1 MVVRN
6 SVADRCKLAFQ
17 KLLRSSISSRSRQ
30 SVKNS
35 WRRRNRL
42 GCEALERREL
52 LASNVLQIVPE
63 ISDYD
68 SLLVQ
73 FRDTTAASA
82 SIGQSFAGTQIES
95 QLTTDGWYSV
105 SVPTGTSMQQAIAFW
120 QSQPNVVTVT
130 PDFELTTQS
139 IPNDPSFGSLWGLS
153 NNGTQGGLLNADIN
167 IEPAWDLGTSTS
179 IVTAVIDTGID
190 YTHPDLAAN
199 IWRNTDELSGNGID
213 DDGNGFVDDV
223 RGWDFVN
230 NDSDPMD
237 DNGHGTHVAGTIG
250 AVGNNGVGVTGVA
263 WNASIMPLKFLD
275 QAGSGSLSNAIK
287 AIQYARVNGA
297 KIINASWG
305 GGGFS
310 SALQSAI
317 TQFITSGGLFVAA
330 AGNESTN
337 NDVTPSYPANY
348 PGVISVGASTRT
360 DTRASFSNYGSNVDV
375 FAPGQSILS
384 TLPGNRYGSLSG
396 TSMATPQ
403 VAGALALLWGQ
414 NLTLSGSTIA
424 QSLMNN
430 TDNVL
435 RTTNSTYGRINV
447 GAAATALRASNPGT
461 PPSAPPTTPPTTPP
475 PTTPVS
481 RSYSIQGSFAI
492 ADATATGAS
501 VQRFTISVNEDIRIQ
516 DLDVLLQIQH
526 TYASD
531 LIIRLIAPNG
541 TTQTLIQRRG
551 GSTRNIQTTLSDES
565 TGQLNNRSS
574 IRGSLKAEG
583 SLAVFDGMNARG
595 RWTIEILDAARGD
608 IGALQIARLLITG
621 IPLTS
626 TLTSTKSLTVANVVS
641 EPLRIRSV
649 ATTMP
654 MFRWF
659 QNLSQGAAPPSS
671 NDSTHSNCQ
680 PTENEE
686 TSDSL
691 SLLDQVIAR
700 MRF

>member
-1 MVVRN
+1 MVVR
-6 SVADRCKLAFQ
+6 K
-17 KLLRSSISSRSRQ
+17 I
-30 SVKNS
+30 
-35 WRRRNRL
+35 RL
-42 GCEALERREL
+42 GCEQLERREL
-52 LASNVLQIVPE
+52 LASNLLQITPE

-73 FRDTTAASA
+73 FRDTNAANA
-82 SIGQSFAGTQIES
+82 SIGQSIAGTRIDS

-105 SVPTGTSMQQAIAFW
+105 SVPVGTSMQQALAFW
-120 QSQPNVVTVT
+120 QSHPNVAIVT

-153 NNGTQGGLLNADIN
+153 NNGSQGGLLNADIN
-167 IEPAWDLGTSTS
+167 IEPAWALGTATS
-179 IVTAVIDTGID
+179 IVTAVIDTGVD
-190 YTHPDLAAN
+190 YTHPDLASN
-199 IWRNTDELSGNGID
+199 IWSNTDEVAGNGID

-250 AVGNNGVGVTGVA
+250 AVGNNGIGVTGVA
-263 WNASIMPLKFLD
+263 WTASIMPLKFLD
-275 QAGSGSLSNAIK
+275 QSGSGSLSDAIK

-317 TQFITSGGLFVAA
+317 SQFITSGGLFVAA
-330 AGNESTN
+330 AGNEATN

-348 PGVISVGASTRT
+348 QGVISVGASTRT
-360 DTRASFSNYGSNVDV
+360 DTRASFSNYGTSVDV

-414 NLTLSGSTIA
+414 NPTLSATTISQA
-424 QSLMNN
+424 LINS

-435 RTTNSTYGRINV
+435 RASNSTHGRINV
-447 GAAATALRASNPGT
+447 GAAATSLRASN
-461 PPSAPPTTPPTTPP
+461 PTTPPTTPP

-481 RSYSIQGSFAI
+481 RSFGIQGNFAI
-492 ADATATGAS
+492 ADATAAGAS
-501 VQRFTISVNEDIRIQ
+501 VQRFTINVNENIRIQ
-516 DLDVLLQIQH
+516 DLDVQLQIQH

-531 LIIRLIAPNG
+531 LVIRLIAPNG

-551 GSTRNIQTTLSDES
+551 GSTRNIQTTLSDEA
-565 TGQLNNRSS
+565 TGRLNNWSS
-574 IRGSLKAEG
+574 IRGTLRAEG

-595 RWTIEILDAARGD
+595 QWTIEILDAARGD
-608 IGALQIARLLITG
+608 VGTLQIARLLITG
-621 IPLTS
+621 TPL
-626 TLTSTKSLTVANVVS
+626 
-641 EPLRIRSV
+641 
-649 ATTMP
+649 
-654 MFRWF
+654 
-659 QNLSQGAAPPSS
+659 PSS
-671 NDSTHSNCQ
+671 LNNARSSSATSVVIEPVRFRQSSAVIPPMSWFNGRGGVLVQSSTDDSRTNCQ
-680 PTENEE
+680 PTENAQSNEA
-686 TSDSL
+686 L
-691 SLLDQVIAR
+691 SLLDQVLAR
-700 MRF
+700 FRF

>member
-1 MVVRN
+1 MVVR
-6 SVADRCKLAFQ
+6 K
-17 KLLRSSISSRSRQ
+17 I
-30 SVKNS
+30 
-35 WRRRNRL
+35 RL
-42 GCEALERREL
+42 GCEQLERREL
-52 LASNVLQIVPE
+52 LASNLLQIMPE

-73 FRDTTAASA
+73 FRDTNSANA
-82 SIGQSFAGTQIES
+82 SIGQSIAGTRIDS

-105 SVPTGTSMQQAIAFW
+105 SVPVGTSMQQALAFW
-120 QSQPNVVTVT
+120 QSHPNVAIVT

-153 NNGTQGGLLNADIN
+153 NNGSQGGLLNADIN
-167 IEPAWDLGTSTS
+167 IEPAWALGTATS
-179 IVTAVIDTGID
+179 IVTAVIDTGVD
-190 YTHPDLAAN
+190 YTHPDLASN
-199 IWRNTDELSGNGID
+199 IWTNTDEVAGNGID

-250 AVGNNGVGVTGVA
+250 AVGNNGIGVTGVA
-263 WNASIMPLKFLD
+263 WTASIMPLKFLD
-275 QAGSGSLSNAIK
+275 QSGSGSLSDAIK

-330 AGNESTN
+330 AGNEATN

-348 PGVISVGASTRT
+348 QGVISVGASTRT
-360 DTRASFSNYGSNVDV
+360 DTRASFSNYGTSVDV

-414 NLTLSGSTIA
+414 NPTLSANTISQA
-424 QSLMNN
+424 LINS

-435 RTTNSTYGRINV
+435 RASNSTHGRINV
-447 GAAATALRASNPGT
+447 GAAATALRASNP
-461 PPSAPPTTPPTTPP
+461 TTPPTTTP

-481 RSYSIQGSFAI
+481 RSFGIQGNFAI
-492 ADATATGAS
+492 ADATAAGAS
-501 VQRFTISVNEDIRIQ
+501 VQRFTINVNENIRIQ
-516 DLDVLLQIQH
+516 DLDVQLQIQH

-531 LIIRLIAPNG
+531 LVIRLIAPNG

-551 GSTRNIQTTLSDES
+551 GSTRNIQTTLSDEA
-565 TGQLNNRSS
+565 TGRLNNWSS
-574 IRGSLKAEG
+574 IRGTLRAEG

-595 RWTIEILDAARGD
+595 QWTIEILDAARGD
-608 IGALQIARLLITG
+608 VGTLQIARLLITG
-621 IPLTS
+621 TPLTS
-626 TLTSTKSLTVANVVS
+626 SLNNARSSSTTSVLI
-641 EPLRIRSV
+641 EPVRFRQSTAFIP
-649 ATTMP
+649 P
-654 MFRWF
+654 MSWF
-659 QNLSQGAAPPSS
+659 NGRGGVLVQSS
-671 NDSTHSNCQ
+671 TDDSRTNCQ
-680 PTENEE
+680 PTENAQSNEA
-686 TSDSL
+686 L
-691 SLLDQVIAR
+691 SLLDQVLAR
-700 MRF
+700 FRF

>member
-1 MVVRN
+1 M
-6 SVADRCKLAFQ
+6 
-17 KLLRSSISSRSRQ
+17 
-30 SVKNS
+30 
-35 WRRRNRL
+35 
-42 GCEALERREL
+42 
-52 LASNVLQIVPE
+52 PE

-73 FRDTTAASA
+73 FRDTNSANA
-82 SIGQSFAGTQIES
+82 SIGQSIAGTRIDS

-105 SVPTGTSMQQAIAFW
+105 SVPTGTSMQQALAFW
-120 QSQPNVVTVT
+120 QSHPNVAIVT

-153 NNGTQGGLLNADIN
+153 NNGSQGGLLNADIN
-167 IEPAWDLGTSTS
+167 IEPAWALGTATS
-179 IVTAVIDTGID
+179 IVTAVIDTGVD
-190 YTHPDLAAN
+190 YTHPDLASN
-199 IWRNTDELSGNGID
+199 IWTNTDEVAGNGID

-250 AVGNNGVGVTGVA
+250 AVGNNGIGVTGVA
-263 WNASIMPLKFLD
+263 WTASIMPLKFLD
-275 QAGSGSLSNAIK
+275 QSGSGSLSDAIK

-317 TQFITSGGLFVAA
+317 SQFITSGGLFVAA
-330 AGNESTN
+330 AGNEATN
-337 NDVTPSYPANY
+337 KDVTPSYPANY
-348 PGVISVGASTRT
+348 QGVISVGASTRT
-360 DTRASFSNYGSNVDV
+360 DTRASFSNYGTSVDV

-414 NLTLSGSTIA
+414 NPTLSANTISQA
-424 QSLMNN
+424 LINS

-435 RTTNSTYGRINV
+435 RASNSTHGRINV
-447 GAAATALRASNPGT
+447 GAAATSLRASN
-461 PPSAPPTTPPTTPP
+461 PTTPPTTPP

-481 RSYSIQGSFAI
+481 RSFGIQGNFAI
-492 ADATATGAS
+492 ADATAAGAS
-501 VQRFTISVNEDIRIQ
+501 VQRFTINVNENIRIQ
-516 DLDVLLQIQH
+516 DLDVQLQIQH

-531 LIIRLIAPNG
+531 LVIRLIAPNG

-551 GSTRNIQTTLSDES
+551 GSTRNIQTTLSDEA
-565 TGQLNNRSS
+565 TGRLNNWSS
-574 IRGSLKAEG
+574 IRGTLRAEG

-595 RWTIEILDAARGD
+595 QWTIEILDAARGD
-608 IGALQIARLLITG
+608 VGTLQIARLLITG
-621 IPLTS
+621 TPLTS
-626 TLTSTKSLTVANVVS
+626 SLNNARSSSTTSVLI
-641 EPLRIRSV
+641 EPVRFRQSTAFIP
-649 ATTMP
+649 P
-654 MFRWF
+654 MSWF
-659 QNLSQGAAPPSS
+659 NGRGGVLVQSS
-671 NDSTHSNCQ
+671 TDDSRTNCQ
-680 PTENEE
+680 PTENAQSNEA
-686 TSDSL
+686 L
-691 SLLDQVIAR
+691 SLLDQVLAR
-700 MRF
+700 FRF

>member
-1 MVVRN
+1 MVVR
-6 SVADRCKLAFQ
+6 K
-17 KLLRSSISSRSRQ
+17 I
-30 SVKNS
+30 
-35 WRRRNRL
+35 RL
-42 GCEALERREL
+42 GCEQLERREL
-52 LASNVLQIVPE
+52 LASNLLQIMPE
-63 ISDYD
+63 ISDHD

-73 FRDTTAASA
+73 FRDTNSANA
-82 SIGQSFAGTQIES
+82 SIGQSIAGTRIDS

-105 SVPTGTSMQQAIAFW
+105 SVPVGTSMQQALAFW
-120 QSQPNVVTVT
+120 QSHPNVAIVT

-153 NNGTQGGLLNADIN
+153 NNGSQGGLLNADIN
-167 IEPAWDLGTSTS
+167 IEPAWALGTATS
-179 IVTAVIDTGID
+179 IVTAVIDTGVD
-190 YTHPDLAAN
+190 YTHPDLASN
-199 IWRNTDELSGNGID
+199 IWTNTDEVAGNGID

-250 AVGNNGVGVTGVA
+250 AVGNNGIGVTGVA
-263 WNASIMPLKFLD
+263 WTASIMPLKFLD
-275 QAGSGSLSNAIK
+275 QSGSGSLSDAIK

-305 GGGFS
+305 GGGLS

-330 AGNESTN
+330 AGNEATN

-348 PGVISVGASTRT
+348 QGVISVGASTRT
-360 DTRASFSNYGSNVDV
+360 DTRASFSNYGTSVDV

-414 NLTLSGSTIA
+414 NPTLSANTISQA
-424 QSLMNN
+424 LINS

-435 RTTNSTYGRINV
+435 RASNSTHGRINV
-447 GAAATALRASNPGT
+447 GAAATALRASNP
-461 PPSAPPTTPPTTPP
+461 TTPPTTPP

-481 RSYSIQGSFAI
+481 RSFGIQGNFAI
-492 ADATATGAS
+492 ADATAAGAS
-501 VQRFTISVNEDIRIQ
+501 VQRFTINVNENIRIQ
-516 DLDVLLQIQH
+516 DLDVQLQIQH

-531 LIIRLIAPNG
+531 LVIRLIAPNG

-551 GSTRNIQTTLSDES
+551 GSTRNIQTTLSDEA
-565 TGQLNNRSS
+565 TGRLNNWSS
-574 IRGSLKAEG
+574 IRGTLRAEG

-595 RWTIEILDAARGD
+595 QWTIEILDAARGD
-608 IGALQIARLLITG
+608 VGTLQIARLLITG
-621 IPLTS
+621 TPLTS
-626 TLTSTKSLTVANVVS
+626 SLNNARSSSTTSVLI
-641 EPLRIRSV
+641 EPVRFRQSTAFIP
-649 ATTMP
+649 P
-654 MFRWF
+654 MSWF
-659 QNLSQGAAPPSS
+659 NGRGGVLVQSS
-671 NDSTHSNCQ
+671 TDDSRTNCQ
-680 PTENEE
+680 PTENAQSNEA
-686 TSDSL
+686 L
-691 SLLDQVIAR
+691 SLLDQVLAR
-700 MRF
+700 FRF

>member
-1 MVVRN
+1 MVVR
-6 SVADRCKLAFQ
+6 K
-17 KLLRSSISSRSRQ
+17 I
-30 SVKNS
+30 
-35 WRRRNRL
+35 RL
-42 GCEALERREL
+42 GCEQLERREL
-52 LASNVLQIVPE
+52 LASNLLQIMPE

-73 FRDTTAASA
+73 FRDTNAANA
-82 SIGQSFAGTQIES
+82 SIGQSIAGTRIDS

-105 SVPTGTSMQQAIAFW
+105 SVPTGTSMQQALAFW
-120 QSQPNVVTVT
+120 QSHPNVAIVT

-153 NNGTQGGLLNADIN
+153 NNGSQGGLLNADIN
-167 IEPAWDLGTSTS
+167 IEPAWALGTATS
-179 IVTAVIDTGID
+179 IVTAVIDTGVD
-190 YTHPDLAAN
+190 YTHPDLASN
-199 IWRNTDELSGNGID
+199 IWTNTDEVAGNGID

-237 DNGHGTHVAGTIG
+237 DNGHGTHVAGPIG

-263 WNASIMPLKFLD
+263 WTASIMPLKFLD
-275 QAGSGSLSNAIK
+275 QSGSGSLSDAIK

-317 TQFITSGGLFVAA
+317 SQFITSGGLFVAA
-330 AGNESTN
+330 AGNETTN
-337 NDVTPSYPANY
+337 NYVTPSYPANY
-348 PGVISVGASTRT
+348 QGVISVGASTRT
-360 DTRASFSNYGSNVDV
+360 DTRASFSNYGTSVDV

-414 NLTLSGSTIA
+414 NPTLSATTISQA
-424 QSLMNN
+424 LINS

-435 RTTNSTYGRINV
+435 RASNSTHGRINV
-447 GAAATALRASNPGT
+447 GAAATALRASNP
-461 PPSAPPTTPPTTPP
+461 TTPPTTPP

-481 RSYSIQGSFAI
+481 RSFGIQGNFAI
-492 ADATATGAS
+492 ADATAAGAS
-501 VQRFTISVNEDIRIQ
+501 VQRFTINVNENIRIQ
-516 DLDVLLQIQH
+516 DLDVQLQIQH

-531 LIIRLIAPNG
+531 LVIRLIAPNG

-551 GSTRNIQTTLSDES
+551 GSTRNIQTTLSDEA
-565 TGQLNNRSS
+565 TGRLNNWSS
-574 IRGSLKAEG
+574 IRGTLRAEG

-595 RWTIEILDAARGD
+595 QWTVEILDAARGD
-608 IGALQIARLLITG
+608 VGTLQIARLLITG
-621 IPLTS
+621 TPL
-626 TLTSTKSLTVANVVS
+626 
-641 EPLRIRSV
+641 
-649 ATTMP
+649 
-654 MFRWF
+654 
-659 QNLSQGAAPPSS
+659 PSS
-671 NDSTHSNCQ
+671 LNNARSSSATSVVIEPVRFRQSSPVIPPMSWFNGRGGVLVQSSTDDSRTNCQ
-680 PTENEE
+680 PTENAQSNEA
-686 TSDSL
+686 L
-691 SLLDQVIAR
+691 SLLDQVLAR
-700 MRF
+700 FRF

>member
-1 MVVRN
+1 MVVR
-6 SVADRCKLAFQ
+6 K
-17 KLLRSSISSRSRQ
+17 I
-30 SVKNS
+30 
-35 WRRRNRL
+35 RL
-42 GCEALERREL
+42 GCEQLERREL
-52 LASNVLQIVPE
+52 LASNLLQIMPE
-63 ISDYD
+63 ISDHD

-73 FRDTTAASA
+73 FRDTNSANA
-82 SIGQSFAGTQIES
+82 SIGQSIAGTRIDS

-105 SVPTGTSMQQAIAFW
+105 SVPVGTSMQQALAFW
-120 QSQPNVVTVT
+120 QSHPNVAIVT

-153 NNGTQGGLLNADIN
+153 NNGSQGGLLNADIN
-167 IEPAWDLGTSTS
+167 IEPAWALGTATS
-179 IVTAVIDTGID
+179 IVTAVIDTGVD
-190 YTHPDLAAN
+190 YTHPDLASN
-199 IWRNTDELSGNGID
+199 IWTNTDEVAGNGID

-250 AVGNNGVGVTGVA
+250 AVGNNGIGVTGVA
-263 WNASIMPLKFLD
+263 WTASIMPLKFLD
-275 QAGSGSLSNAIK
+275 QSGSGSLSDAIK

-330 AGNESTN
+330 AGNEATN

-348 PGVISVGASTRT
+348 QGVISVGASTRT
-360 DTRASFSNYGSNVDV
+360 DTRASFSNYGTSVDV

-414 NLTLSGSTIA
+414 NPTLSATTISQA
-424 QSLMNN
+424 LINS

-435 RTTNSTYGRINV
+435 RASNSTHGRINV
-447 GAAATALRASNPGT
+447 GAAATALRASNP
-461 PPSAPPTTPPTTPP
+461 TTPPTTPP

-481 RSYSIQGSFAI
+481 RSFGIQGNFAI
-492 ADATATGAS
+492 ADATAAGAS
-501 VQRFTISVNEDIRIQ
+501 VQRFSINVNENIRIQ
-516 DLDVLLQIQH
+516 DLDVQLQIQH

-531 LIIRLIAPNG
+531 LVIRLIAQNG

-551 GSTRNIQTTLSDES
+551 GSTRNIQTTLSDEA
-565 TGQLNNRSS
+565 TGRLNNWSS
-574 IRGSLKAEG
+574 IRGTLRAEG

-595 RWTIEILDAARGD
+595 QWTIEILDAARGD
-608 IGALQIARLLITG
+608 VGTLQIARLLITG
-621 IPLTS
+621 TPLTS
-626 TLTSTKSLTVANVVS
+626 SLNNARSSSTTSVLI
-641 EPLRIRSV
+641 EPVRFRQSTAFIP
-649 ATTMP
+649 P
-654 MFRWF
+654 MSWF
-659 QNLSQGAAPPSS
+659 NGRGGVLVQSS
-671 NDSTHSNCQ
+671 TDDSRTNCQ
-680 PTENEE
+680 PTENAQSNEA
-686 TSDSL
+686 L
-691 SLLDQVIAR
+691 SLLDQVLAR
-700 MRF
+700 FRF

>member
-1 MVVRN
+1 MVVR
-6 SVADRCKLAFQ
+6 K
-17 KLLRSSISSRSRQ
+17 I
-30 SVKNS
+30 
-35 WRRRNRL
+35 RL
-42 GCEALERREL
+42 GCEQLERREL
-52 LASNVLQIVPE
+52 LASNLLQIMPE

-73 FRDTTAASA
+73 FRDTNSANA
-82 SIGQSFAGTQIES
+82 SIGQSIAGTRIDS

-105 SVPTGTSMQQAIAFW
+105 SVPVGTSMQQALAFW
-120 QSQPNVVTVT
+120 QSHPNVAIVT

-153 NNGTQGGLLNADIN
+153 NNGSQGGLLNADIN
-167 IEPAWDLGTSTS
+167 IEPAWALGTATS
-179 IVTAVIDTGID
+179 IVTAVIDTGVD
-190 YTHPDLAAN
+190 YTHPDLASN
-199 IWRNTDELSGNGID
+199 IWTNTDEVAGNGID

-250 AVGNNGVGVTGVA
+250 AVGNNGIGVTGVA
-263 WNASIMPLKFLD
+263 WTASIMPLKFLD
-275 QAGSGSLSNAIK
+275 QSGSGSLSDAIK

-330 AGNESTN
+330 AGNEATN

-348 PGVISVGASTRT
+348 QGVISVGASTRT
-360 DTRASFSNYGSNVDV
+360 DTRASFSNYGTSVDV

-414 NLTLSGSTIA
+414 NPTLSATTISQA
-424 QSLMNN
+424 LINS

-435 RTTNSTYGRINV
+435 RASNSTHGRINV
-447 GAAATALRASNPGT
+447 GAAATSLRASN
-461 PPSAPPTTPPTTPP
+461 PTTPPTTPP

-481 RSYSIQGSFAI
+481 RSFGIQGNFAI
-492 ADATATGAS
+492 ADATAAGAS
-501 VQRFTISVNEDIRIQ
+501 VQRFTINVNENIRIQ
-516 DLDVLLQIQH
+516 DLDVQLQIQH

-531 LIIRLIAPNG
+531 LVIRLIAPNG

-551 GSTRNIQTTLSDES
+551 GSTRNIQTTLSDEA
-565 TGQLNNRSS
+565 TGRLNNWSS
-574 IRGSLKAEG
+574 IRGTLRAEG

-595 RWTIEILDAARGD
+595 QWTIEILDAARGD
-608 IGALQIARLLITG
+608 VGTLQIARLLITG
-621 IPLTS
+621 TPLTS
-626 TLTSTKSLTVANVVS
+626 SLNNARSSSTTSVLI
-641 EPLRIRSV
+641 EPVRFRQSTAFIP
-649 ATTMP
+649 P
-654 MFRWF
+654 MSWF
-659 QNLSQGAAPPSS
+659 NGRGGVLVQSS
-671 NDSTHSNCQ
+671 TDDSRTNCQ
-680 PTENEE
+680 PTENAQSNEA
-686 TSDSL
+686 L
-691 SLLDQVIAR
+691 SLLDQVLAR
-700 MRF
+700 FRF

>member
-1 MVVRN
+1 MVVR
-6 SVADRCKLAFQ
+6 K
-17 KLLRSSISSRSRQ
+17 I
-30 SVKNS
+30 
-35 WRRRNRL
+35 RL
-42 GCEALERREL
+42 GCEQLERREL
-52 LASNVLQIVPE
+52 LASNLLQIMPE

-73 FRDTTAASA
+73 FRDTNAANA
-82 SIGQSFAGTQIES
+82 SIGQSIAGTRIDS

-105 SVPTGTSMQQAIAFW
+105 SVPVGTSMQQALAFW
-120 QSQPNVVTVT
+120 QSHPNVAIVT

-153 NNGTQGGLLNADIN
+153 NNGSQGGLLNADIN
-167 IEPAWDLGTSTS
+167 IEPAWALGTATS
-179 IVTAVIDTGID
+179 IVTAVIDTGVD
-190 YTHPDLAAN
+190 YTHPDLASN
-199 IWRNTDELSGNGID
+199 IWTNTDEVAGNGID

-250 AVGNNGVGVTGVA
+250 AVGNNGIGVTGVA
-263 WNASIMPLKFLD
+263 WTASIMPLKFLD
-275 QAGSGSLSNAIK
+275 QSGSGSLSDAIK

-330 AGNESTN
+330 AGNEATN

-348 PGVISVGASTRT
+348 QGVISVGASTRT
-360 DTRASFSNYGSNVDV
+360 DTRASFSNYGTSVDV

-414 NLTLSGSTIA
+414 NPTLSANTISQA
-424 QSLMNN
+424 LINS

-435 RTTNSTYGRINV
+435 RASNSTHGRINV
-447 GAAATALRASNPGT
+447 GAAATALRASNP
-461 PPSAPPTTPPTTPP
+461 TTPPTTPP

-481 RSYSIQGSFAI
+481 RSFGIQGNFAI
-492 ADATATGAS
+492 ADATAAGAS
-501 VQRFTISVNEDIRIQ
+501 VQRFTINVNENIRIQ
-516 DLDVLLQIQH
+516 DLDVQLQIQH

-531 LIIRLIAPNG
+531 LVIRLIAPNG

-551 GSTRNIQTTLSDES
+551 GSTRNIQTTLSDEA
-565 TGQLNNRSS
+565 TGRLNNWSS
-574 IRGSLKAEG
+574 IRGTLRAEG

-595 RWTIEILDAARGD
+595 QWTIEILDAARGD
-608 IGALQIARLLITG
+608 VGTLQIARLLITG
-621 IPLTS
+621 TPLTS
-626 TLTSTKSLTVANVVS
+626 SLNNARSSSTTSVLI
-641 EPLRIRSV
+641 EPVRFRQSTAFIP
-649 ATTMP
+649 P
-654 MFRWF
+654 MSWF
-659 QNLSQGAAPPSS
+659 NGRGGVLVQSS
-671 NDSTHSNCQ
+671 TDDSRTNCQ
-680 PTENEE
+680 PTENAQSNEA
-686 TSDSL
+686 L
-691 SLLDQVIAR
+691 SLLDQVLAR
-700 MRF
+700 FRF